1 MDGVS
6 CEAIGIS
13 IAYCATVCA
22 NALKAC
28 AIVIAQYTMS
38 PMPST
43 IDRRAFLTQA
53 GLLASAVFSFAQP
66 KPRLKIGHTGITWG
80 FKPDDAALAIHD
92 VATLGYQGYETFG
105 EVLEAWEPK
114 GALRKILEGNQ
125 LPLISAY
132 CNVNLTE
139 PTKRQDEI
147 ARAVLWA
154 KLIKQNGGV
163 TAVIGPNG
171 VKRAT
176 YDFAS
181 SKANIISALNEICKA
196 VQGEGVTPALHQHT
210 GTCIESRDEVYAVL
224 EAVDTKYVK
233 FGPDVG
239 QLAKG
244 GVDPVKVVSDFL
256 PLIRHVHL
264 KDWNGGQNW
273 AQYCPLGQG
282 KVDVPGVLALLEK
295 SPEMKIV
302 MVELDPSPNPPLTPI
317 ETARVSKQYLEKQG
331 YRFRAERKS

>member
-1 MDGVS
+1 MAS
-6 CEAIGIS
+6 
-13 IAYCATVCA
+13 
-22 NALKAC
+22 K
-28 AIVIAQYTMS
+28 
-38 PMPST
+38 
-43 IDRRAFLTQA
+43 IDRRTFLTLA
-53 GLLASAVFSFAQP
+53 GFAAFSSAQP
-66 KPRLKIGHTGITWG
+66 KRRLKIGHTGITWG
-80 FKPDDAALAIHD
+80 FKPEDAAGAIHD
-92 VATLGYQGYETFG
+92 VALLGYQGYETFG
-105 EVLEAWEPK
+105 EVLEAWEPQ
-114 GALRKILEGNQ
+114 GGLRKILGENQ

-139 PTKRQDEI
+139 PVKRNDEI

-171 VKRAT
+171 VKRAS
-176 YDFAS
+176 YDFAA
-181 SKANIISALNEICKA
+181 SKANIVSALNEICKA
-196 VQGEGVTPALHQHT
+196 VEGEGVTPVLHQHT
-210 GTCIESRDEVYAVL
+210 GTCVESRDEVYAVL

-244 GVDPVKVVSDFL
+244 GVDPVKVVKDFL

-264 KDWNGGQNW
+264 KDWNGGPNW

-282 KVDVPGVLALLEK
+282 KVDVVQVLSLLEK
-295 SPEMKIV
+295 SPEMKII

-317 ETARVSKQYLEKQG
+317 ETARIGKQYFEKQG
-331 YRFRAERKS
+331 YPFRAERKS